1 MRLQNYQLKKTD
13 RQGKVYPICITFSL
27 THTYAHSTHACK
39 CIHTYIYVIDAED
52 NAVLFFLKKSQNEV
66 FLKIL
71 QSKALISEVNHN
83 FFEGQVGLKDLLS
96 VCCFM

>member
-52 NAVLFFLKKSQNEV
+52 NAVLFF
-66 FLKIL
+66 
-71 QSKALISEVNHN
+71 SEEESEWG
-83 FFEGQVGLKDLLS
+83 FSEDS
-96 VCCFM
+96 AE